1 MGTVHGRVSPPTAR
15 WQTNYHFRF
24 RATNRSSG
32 SDLSSNT
39 YCGRMECRA
48 VGGQL
53 TRVCRQAASLV
64 HRPQKHCD
72 LVFARGSI
80 LGQDAKQKIDAD
92 TKLDFHE
99 YLKDLGSSD
108 RFFDDLESEP

>member
-1 MGTVHGRVSPPTAR
+1 MRAPRHHHTATLMESGLLLLAGGTDRVDSSRGTAEVYLPNWVTDR
-15 WQTNYHFRF
+15 
-24 RATNRSSG
+24 
-32 SDLSSNT
+32 
-39 YCGRMECRA
+39 
-48 VGGQL
+48 
-53 TRVCRQAASLV
+53 
-64 HRPQKHCD
+64 
-72 LVFARGSI
+72 I